1 MIEVK
6 IKPLSVNQAHG
17 GRTFKS
23 AKYKKYEID
32 VPLLLPE
39 NLQLPPDKMVLLLR
53 FYFSSAASDWDNPIK
68 PIQDIIC
75 RNYAVDD
82 KHVHMGI
89 VEKLKVKRG
98 EDRIEFLFL
107 EYHSGVFDKIRELI
121 INQD

>member
-1 MIEVK
+1 MINIK

-23 AKYKKYEID
+23 DKYKQYEKD

-39 NLQLPPDKMVLLLR
+39 NLQLPPGKVILLLK

-75 RNYAVDD
+75 RHYGVDD
-82 KHVHMGI
+82 KHVHLGI

-98 EDRIEFLFL
+98 EDRIEFEFL
-107 EYHSGVFDKIRELI
+107 AYAPGIFDRCRELI
-121 INQD
+121 INTD